1 MSLRG
6 KLEIV
11 SQTDV
16 GQVRDH
22 NEDFLRFDDSAGV
35 AVLADG
41 MGGMNAGE
49 VASSMTVLLLM
60 DLLVAFG
67 QGDETLVAE
76 LAEPDV
82 TARNV
87 KVPEMKAPRLP
98 EEQGPVHP
106 RTALRP
112 LPVRIV
118 QHAIEKANQSVFH
131 VSETQPQC
139 QGMGTTVVVSLFY
152 DNKMAVGHLGDSR
165 VYRFRD
171 QRLEQVT
178 QDHSLVQEL
187 LDKGL
192 VTPAE
197 ARVSSKKNV
206 VTRALRVARKVLVE
220 VHEHETR
227 PGDVYLLC
235 SDGLTDLVTDEDI
248 EVSLQELGGNLAL
261 ATSHLINLAN
271 ASGGKDNISVILVR
285 VRKPYPAQ
293 VSMLEKMVSWFE

>member
-11 SQTDV
+11 CQTDV

-22 NEDFLRFDDSAGV
+22 NEDFVRFDGHAGV

-60 DLLVAFG
+60 DLLVAFNR
-67 QGDETLVAE
+67 GDESLVVELEEAE
-76 LAEPDV
+76 LEEAE
-82 TARNV
+82 A
-87 KVPEMKAPRLP
+87 
-98 EEQGPVHP
+98 Q
-106 RTALRP
+106 P

-118 QHAIEKANQSVFH
+118 KHAIEKANRSVFH
-131 VSETQPQC
+131 VSKTQPQC
-139 QGMGTTVVVSLFY
+139 AGMGTTVIASLFY
-152 DNKMAVGHLGDSR
+152 DNKMVVGHLGDSR
-165 VYRFRD
+165 VYRLRD
-171 QRLEQVT
+171 QHLEQVT

-192 VTPAE
+192 VTAAE

-206 VTRALRVARKVLVE
+206 VTRALGVALKVEVE
-220 VHEHETR
+220 VHEHHTL
-227 PGDVYLLC
+227 PGDLYLLC
-235 SDGLTDLVTDEDI
+235 SDGLTDLVNDENI
-248 EVSLQELGGNLAL
+248 EASLLELGGNLNVA
-261 ATSHLINLAN
+261 AGHLINLAN

-285 VRKPYPAQ
+285 VKKPYPNK
-293 VSMLEKMVSWFE
+293 VGVLEKIISWFE

>member
-1 MSLRG
+1 MNLHG

-11 SQTDV
+11 GQTDV

-22 NEDFLRFDDSAGV
+22 NEDFVRFDGHAGV

-60 DLLVAFG
+60 DLLVAFNR
-67 QGDETLVAE
+67 GDESLVVELEEAE
-76 LAEPDV
+76 LEEAE
-82 TARNV
+82 A
-87 KVPEMKAPRLP
+87 
-98 EEQGPVHP
+98 Q
-106 RTALRP
+106 P

-118 QHAIEKANQSVFH
+118 KHAIEKANRSVFH
-131 VSETQPQC
+131 VSKTQPQC
-139 QGMGTTVVVSLFY
+139 AGMGTTVIASLFY
-152 DNKMAVGHLGDSR
+152 DNKMVVGHLGDSR
-165 VYRFRD
+165 VYRLRD
-171 QRLEQVT
+171 QHLEQVT

-192 VTPAE
+192 VTAAE

-206 VTRALRVARKVLVE
+206 VTRALGVARKVEVE
-220 VHEHETR
+220 LHEHDTL

-235 SDGLTDLVTDEDI
+235 SDGLTDLVTDENI
-248 EVSLQELGGNLAL
+248 EASLLELGSNLNVA
-261 ATSHLINLAN
+261 AGHLINLAN

-285 VRKPYPAQ
+285 VKKPYPNK
-293 VSMLEKMVSWFE
+293 VGVLEKIISWFE

>member
-6 KLEIV
+6 KLDIV
-11 SQTDV
+11 CQTDV

-22 NEDFLRFDDSAGV
+22 NEDFVRFDGHAGV

-60 DLLVAFG
+60 DLLVAFSR
-67 QGDETLVAE
+67 GDESLVVELEEFELEKAE
-76 LAEPDV
+76 A
-82 TARNV
+82 
-87 KVPEMKAPRLP
+87 
-98 EEQGPVHP
+98 QS
-106 RTALRP
+106 

-118 QHAIEKANQSVFH
+118 KHAIEKANQSVLH
-131 VSETQPQC
+131 VSNTQPQC
-139 QGMGTTVVVSLFY
+139 AGMGTTVIASLFY

-165 VYRFRD
+165 VYRLRD
-171 QRLEQVT
+171 QHLEQVT

-192 VTPAE
+192 VTAAE

-206 VTRALRVARKVLVE
+206 VTRALGVALKVEVE
-220 VHEHETR
+220 VHEHHTL
-227 PGDVYLLC
+227 PGDLYLLC
-235 SDGLTDLVTDEDI
+235 SDGLTDLVNDENI
-248 EVSLQELGGNLAL
+248 EASLLELGGNLNVA
-261 ATSHLINLAN
+261 AGHLINLAN

-285 VRKPYPAQ
+285 VKKPYPNQ
-293 VSMLEKMVSWFE
+293 VGMFEKMINWFE

>member
-6 KLEIV
+6 KLEIF

-22 NEDFLRFDDSAGV
+22 NEDFVRFDDSAGV

-60 DLLVAFG
+60 DLLVAFVR
-67 QGDETLVAE
+67 GDETLVAE
-76 LAEPDV
+76 LAASDRRAPDV
-82 TARNV
+82 IHEPVDAEAVTA
-87 KVPEMKAPRLP
+87 P
-98 EEQGPVHP
+98 Q
-106 RTALRP
+106 
-112 LPVRIV
+112 PVRIV

-131 VSETQPQC
+131 VSQTQPLC
-139 QGMGTTVVVSLFY
+139 HGMGTTVAVSLFY

-165 VYRFRD
+165 VYRFRH
-171 QRLEQVT
+171 QHLEQLT

-206 VTRALRVARKVLVE
+206 VTRALGVADKVE
-220 VHEHETR
+220 VEVREHNTQR
-227 PGDVYLLC
+227 GDVYLLC

-248 EVSLQELGGNLAL
+248 ESSLRELGGNLGL
-261 ATSHLINLAN
+261 VGNHLVNLAN

-293 VSMLEKMVSWFE
+293 ASMIEKMMSWFE

>member
-16 GQVRDH
+16 GQIRDH
-22 NEDFLRFDDSAGV
+22 NEDFVRFDSNAGV

-60 DLLVAFG
+60 DLLIAFSL
-67 QGDETLVAE
+67 GDESLIAE
-76 LAEPDV
+76 LADPDV
-82 TARNV
+82 TASELEHGH
-87 KVPEMKAPRLP
+87 VPAE
-98 EEQGPVHP
+98 
-106 RTALRP
+106 TAVQP
-112 LPVRIV
+112 LPVRVV

-131 VSETQPQC
+131 VSQTQPKC
-139 QGMGTTVVVSLFY
+139 HGMGTTVVVSLFY

-165 VYRFRD
+165 AYRYRD
-171 QRLEQVT
+171 KRLEQVT

-206 VTRALRVARKVLVE
+206 VTRALGVAHKVEVE
-220 VHEHETR
+220 VHEHKTL

-248 EVSLQELGGNLAL
+248 QASLQELGSNLGL

-293 VSMLEKMVSWFE
+293 AGMLEKIVSWFE

>member
-6 KLEIV
+6 KLDMV
-11 SQTDV
+11 CQTDV

-22 NEDFLRFDDSAGV
+22 NEDFVRFDGHAGV

-60 DLLVAFG
+60 DLLVAFSR
-67 QGDETLVAE
+67 GDEPLVVE
-76 LAEPDV
+76 LDEVELDEV
-82 TARNV
+82 ELDETQARS
-87 KVPEMKAPRLP
+87 
-98 EEQGPVHP
+98 
-106 RTALRP
+106 

-118 QHAIEKANQSVFH
+118 KHAIEKANQSVYH
-131 VSETQPQC
+131 VSKTQPQC
-139 QGMGTTVVVSLFY
+139 AGMGTTVIASLFY

-165 VYRFRD
+165 VYRLRD
-171 QRLEQVT
+171 QHLEQVT

-192 VTPAE
+192 VTAAE

-206 VTRALRVARKVLVE
+206 VTRALGVALRVEVE
-220 VHEHETR
+220 VHEHHAL

-235 SDGLTDLVTDEDI
+235 SDGLTDLVTDENI
-248 EVSLQELGGNLAL
+248 EASLLELGSNLNVA
-261 ATSHLINLAN
+261 AGHLINLAN

-285 VRKPYPAQ
+285 VKKPYPNQ
-293 VSMLEKMVSWFE
+293 VGVLGKMISWFE

>member
-22 NEDFLRFDDSAGV
+22 NEDFVRFDDTAGV

-67 QGDETLVAE
+67 CGGEALVNE
-76 LAEPDV
+76 LAARDV
-82 TARNV
+82 RV
-87 KVPEMKAPRLP
+87 LDLKAQELA
-98 EEQGPVHP
+98 
-106 RTALRP
+106 ALENARP
-112 LPVRIV
+112 LPVRVV

-131 VSETQPQC
+131 VSQTQPQC
-139 QGMGTTVVVSLFY
+139 QGMGTTVVVGLFY
-152 DNKMAVGHLGDSR
+152 DNKMVVGHLGDSR
-165 VYRFRD
+165 VYRYRD

-197 ARVSSKKNV
+197 ARVSNKKNV
-206 VTRALRVARKVLVE
+206 VTRALGVAHKVEVE
-220 VHEHETR
+220 VHEHKTL
-227 PGDVYLLC
+227 PGDIYLLC

-248 EVSLQELGGNLAL
+248 EASLQELGGNLGL
-261 ATSHLINLAN
+261 ATGHLVNLAN
-271 ASGGKDNISVILVR
+271 ASGGKDNISIILVR
-285 VRKPYPAQ
+285 VRKPYPAKAG
-293 VSMLEKMVSWFE
+293 MIEKIVSWFE

>member
-1 MSLRG
+1 MNLHG

-11 SQTDV
+11 GQTDV

-22 NEDFLRFDDSAGV
+22 NEDFVRFDGHAGV

-60 DLLVAFG
+60 DLLVAFNR
-67 QGDETLVAE
+67 GDESLVVELEEAE
-76 LAEPDV
+76 LEEAE
-82 TARNV
+82 A
-87 KVPEMKAPRLP
+87 
-98 EEQGPVHP
+98 Q
-106 RTALRP
+106 P

-118 QHAIEKANQSVFH
+118 KHAIEKANRSVFH
-131 VSETQPQC
+131 VSKTQPQC
-139 QGMGTTVVVSLFY
+139 AGMGTTVIASLFY
-152 DNKMAVGHLGDSR
+152 DNKMVVGHLGDSR
-165 VYRFRD
+165 VYRLRD
-171 QRLEQVT
+171 QHLEQVT

-192 VTPAE
+192 VTAAE

-206 VTRALRVARKVLVE
+206 VTRALGVARKVEVE
-220 VHEHETR
+220 VHEHDTL

-235 SDGLTDLVTDEDI
+235 SDGLTDLVTDENI
-248 EVSLQELGGNLAL
+248 EASLLELGSNLNVA
-261 ATSHLINLAN
+261 AGHLINLAN

-285 VRKPYPAQ
+285 VKKPYPNK
-293 VSMLEKMVSWFE
+293 VGVLEKIISWFE